1 MNKEY
6 VFVGNAQNKT
16 RDFINQL
23 IKENKELKNTIKQL
37 MNNTI
42 PTSESLILSR
52 RYKDKDLVTYK
63 EVLEALEELDM
74 ENDYLKNTL
83 EDIKASG
90 EDYDCEKKSD

>member
-1 MNKEY
+1 MDKEY
-6 VFVGNAQNKT
+6 VFVGKVRKKT

-23 IKENKELKNTIKQL
+23 IEENKELKNSIKQL

-42 PTSESLILSR
+42 PTNESLILSR
-52 RYKDKDLVTYK
+52 KYKDKDLVTYK

-83 EDIKASG
+83 EDIKKLG
-90 EDYDCEKKSD
+90 VDYD